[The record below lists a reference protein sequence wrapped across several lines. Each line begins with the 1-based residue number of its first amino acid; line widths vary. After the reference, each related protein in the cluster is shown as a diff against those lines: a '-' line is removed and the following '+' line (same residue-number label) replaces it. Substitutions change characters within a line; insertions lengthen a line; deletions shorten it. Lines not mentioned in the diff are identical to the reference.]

1 MVWSR
6 AAGKVYWPWFKADY
20 PVAGIVAEY
29 RKNATVAGKR
39 SVTVVSVRHRPTSGQ
54 LIYSDAA
61 SERAVTR
68 NLGAAWGRIGL
79 HVKLQ

>member
-1 MVWSR
+1 VRWR
-6 AAGKVYWPWFKADY
+6 WFKADY

-29 RKNATVAGKR
+29 RKNATVAVKR
-39 SVTVVSVRHRPTSGQ
+39 SVTVVSVRHRTTSGP

-61 SERAVTR
+61 SERVVAR

-79 HVKLQ
+79 HM